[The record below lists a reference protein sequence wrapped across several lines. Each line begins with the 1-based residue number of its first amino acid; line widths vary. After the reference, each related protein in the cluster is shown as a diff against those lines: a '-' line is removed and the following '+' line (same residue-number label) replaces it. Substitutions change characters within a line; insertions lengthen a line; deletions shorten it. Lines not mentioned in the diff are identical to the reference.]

1 MNTRPAVRRRFPS
14 RLSELALIV
23 ALTAAPVAPAVAA
36 SITLAGTMQGR
47 AMLIVDGVTRSYQVG
62 QTITSGVRLLEVES
76 GQAVIESNGRRQTLA
91 VGQRA
96 LGSATA
102 VETAV
107 LHANPQGHYIADGTI
122 NGLPVR
128 FLVDTGAT
136 MVSLGMSEARRLGL
150 DKLAGQSGFSQTA
163 AGAAPVTRVRLER
176 VSLGDINLDGVDAL
190 IHGNDLPVTLLG
202 MSFLNRTDMKV
213 EGSLLKLKRR
223 Y

>member
-1 MNTRPAVRRRFPS
+1 MNARLAVRRRF
-14 RLSELALIV
+14 RATALIV
-23 ALTAAPVAPAVAA
+23 ALAALPAAPAGAA
-36 SITLAGTMQGR
+36 SVTLAGTMQGR

-62 QTITSGVRLLEVES
+62 QTISSGVRLLEVES
-76 GQAVIESNGRRQTLA
+76 GQVVIESQGRRQTLA

-107 LHANPQGHYIADGTI
+107 VHANPQGHYIAEGSI
-122 NGLPVR
+122 NGQPVR

-136 MVSLGMSEARRLGL
+136 MVSMGISEARRLGL
-150 DKLAGQSGFSQTA
+150 DKRGGQRALSQTA
-163 AGAAPVTRVRLER
+163 GGVVEVTRVRLER
-176 VSLGDINLDGVDAL
+176 VSLGDINLDGVEAS
-190 IHGNDLPVTLLG
+190 INPNDMPVILLG